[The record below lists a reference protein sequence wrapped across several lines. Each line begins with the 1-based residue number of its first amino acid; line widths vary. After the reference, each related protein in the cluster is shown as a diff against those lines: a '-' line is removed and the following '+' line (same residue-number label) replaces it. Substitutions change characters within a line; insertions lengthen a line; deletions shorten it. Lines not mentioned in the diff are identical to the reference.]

1 MECMH
6 PTHAPARRIWTTPS
20 VTSRSSMSPPSPWM
34 YGRMVSRTCS
44 TRSRRPPSCVCTCS
58 AISALLS
65 LCRLRMRRG
74 VITRLSLARVMTRP
88 ERMPAPAGRNGVGV
102 ADREAF
108 AKRRFRIVDLCPAQV
123 LEAVGVHEHLHTAA
137 LEDLV
142 VGAALG
148 IESHAVREPFAPARL
163 NEQSQV
169 QARLLL
175 GLEQLLQLCRRLIRD
190 GNHSGRPSTA
200 ILRGAREQVKLREWG
215 LGIGDWGLET
225 DSKSRSA
232 WPNP

>member
-1 MECMH
+1 
-6 PTHAPARRIWTTPS
+6 
-20 VTSRSSMSPPSPWM
+20 M

-65 LCRLRMRRG
+65 LCRLCVRRG
-74 VITRLSLARVMTRP
+74 VITRLGMARVLTRP

-190 GNHSGRPSTA
+190 GNHSEKTSTA
-200 ILRGAREQVKLREWG
+200 ILRGTRA
-215 LGIGDWGLET
+215 
-225 DSKSRSA
+225 
-232 WPNP
+232 

>member
-1 MECMH
+1 
-6 PTHAPARRIWTTPS
+6 
-20 VTSRSSMSPPSPWM
+20 M

-58 AISALLS
+58 AISAISAISALLS
-65 LCRLRMRRG
+65 LCRLCVRCG
-74 VITRLSLARVMTRP
+74 VITRLGMARVLTRP

-123 LEAVGVHEHLHTAA
+123 LEAVGVHGHVPTAA